1 MIAVARPGFLQAF
14 NFCEVVR
21 INVNR
26 SSFSDDTHGDV
37 VAPAEDRLSEEDMQ
51 RVKRYLSSPVHS
63 VSRKP
68 FRPWVLIIGVWVLI
82 GVLGLLSMAISYF
95 ALA

>member
-1 MIAVARPGFLQAF
+1 MQRPFEDTA
-14 NFCEVVR
+14 EV
-21 INVNR
+21 IEIKVNR
-26 SSFSDDTHGDV
+26 SSLPEDTHEDV
-37 VAPAEDRLSEEDMQ
+37 VTPAEDRLSEEDML
-51 RVKRYLSSPVHS
+51 RVKQYLSSPVHS

-82 GVLGLLSMAISYF
+82 GVLGLISVAISWL